1 MFSFSL
7 LMVTI
12 AYTVIGYT
20 HTEPVLDVEHPADTD
35 PACPQALVHALH
47 EHVVVVV

>member
-12 AYTVIGYT
+12 AYTGIGYI
-20 HTEPVLDVEHPADTD
+20 HTEPVFDVEHPVDTD
-35 PACPQALVHALH
+35 PPTPQALVQALQP
-47 EHVVVVV
+47 HVVVVV

>member
-1 MFSFSL
+1 MI
-7 LMVTI
+7 TI

-20 HTEPVLDVEHPADTD
+20 HTEPVLAVEHPAETA
-35 PACPQALVHALH
+35 PATPQALVHALH

>member
-12 AYTVIGYT
+12 AYTGIGYT
-20 HTEPVLDVEHPADTD
+20 HTEPVLAVAHPLDID
-35 PACPQALVHALH
+35 PPTPQALVQALQL
-47 EHVVVVV
+47 HVVVVV